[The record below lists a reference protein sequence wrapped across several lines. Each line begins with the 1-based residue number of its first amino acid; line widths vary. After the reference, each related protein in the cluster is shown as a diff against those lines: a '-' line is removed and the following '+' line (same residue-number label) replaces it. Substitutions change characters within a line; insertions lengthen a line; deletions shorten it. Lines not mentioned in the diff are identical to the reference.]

1 MWRYLK
7 AAFLVGVDVPALGR
21 VPVNALAAVGFLILG
36 FGHPGFWFIGLAAE
50 AALVPTLAF
59 NKRFQNVVD
68 AEDRQLSDGDSQNK
82 RTSLIQ
88 TLPSDYKKRLSDLER
103 KCDKV
108 LEVYRNAQADL
119 FVIDTNRG
127 ALDNLKWVYL
137 KLLIARYH
145 LLTAGTDD
153 TPQSLVKKIKTLQ
166 DELQDSDESAALR
179 QSKTA
184 TLDILKRR
192 LANIQ
197 RREQSLEEVESD
209 LTRVESQVDLILDN
223 AAMQGKPQTISTDL
237 ELASDLVSG
246 GMFGEAESAVA
257 DLDRDYATPGVPT
270 RAGSRGVAPRERE

>member
-21 VPVNALAAVGFLILG
+21 VPVNALAAAGFLILG
-36 FGHPGFWFIGLAAE
+36 FGHPGFWLLGLAAE
-50 AALVPTLAF
+50 AAILPTLAF

-68 AEDRQLSDGDSQNK
+68 AEDRQISSDDSEAK
-82 RTSLIQ
+82 RESLIQ
-88 TLPSDYKKRLSDLER
+88 TLPADYKKHLADLQR
-103 KCDKV
+103 KCGKV
-108 LEVYRNAQADL
+108 LEVYRNAQAEE
-119 FVIDTNRG
+119 FVIDTNRD
-127 ALDNLKWVYL
+127 ALENLKWVYL

-145 LLTAGTDD
+145 LLTAGTED
-153 TPQSLVKKIKTLQ
+153 TPDSLIKKINALQ
-166 DELQDSDESAALR
+166 EELGDATETPALR
-179 QSKTA
+179 QSKAA

-246 GMFGEAESAVA
+246 GMFGDAESTVA
-257 DLDRDYATPGVPT
+257 DLDRDFGKARTAVKTP
-270 RAGSRGVAPRERE
+270 AREAS